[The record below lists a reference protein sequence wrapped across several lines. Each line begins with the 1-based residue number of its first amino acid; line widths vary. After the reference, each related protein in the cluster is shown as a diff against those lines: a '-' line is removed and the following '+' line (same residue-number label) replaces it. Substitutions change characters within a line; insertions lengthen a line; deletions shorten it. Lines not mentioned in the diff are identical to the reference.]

1 MADQG
6 LMMTLHK
13 GDYQGLIRVMGV
25 LKQLRDRQRETD
37 VSLCS
42 LHCGHI
48 NWVSPVKFR
57 PRYG

>member
-25 LKQLRDRQRETD
+25 LKQLRDRQRDTD

-42 LHCGHI
+42 LHCGHR
-48 NWVSPVKFR
+48 N
-57 PRYG
+57 